1 MFYKYLSF
9 WIIVQFIVW
18 SLGYVFKV
26 DCIEDYVNPYYT
38 SIVMCIGYVI
48 YMSYLVC
55 KGYKFTV
62 SFFVFNTLA
71 HFIPLYVSYKYVR
84 NKYSVENLIV
94 ILLWY
99 GVYMISI
106 QEDPFSVYFL
116 NEQPTSWKDLYKMAS
131 LE

>member
-1 MFYKYLSF
+1 MFSKYLSF
-9 WIIVQFIVW
+9 WIILQFILW
-18 SLGYVFKV
+18 SLGYIFNI
-26 DCIEDYVNPYYT
+26 DCITRYVNPYYT

-48 YMSYLVC
+48 YMSYLIYE
-55 KGYKFTV
+55 GYKFTP
-62 SFFVFNTLA
+62 SFLISNTLA

-84 NKYSVENLIV
+84 NRYSVENLIV

-106 QEDPFSVYFL
+106 QEDPFTVYFL
-116 NEQPTSWKDLYKMAS
+116 NEQPTSWKDLYKMLR

>member
-1 MFYKYLSF
+1 MFSKYLSF

-18 SLGYVFKV
+18 SFGYVFKV
-26 DCIEDYVNPYYT
+26 DCIVKYVNPYYT

-48 YMSYLVC
+48 YMSYLLC

-71 HFIPLYVSYKYVR
+71 HFIPLYVSYKYAR
-84 NKYSVENLIV
+84 NKYNVENLIV

-116 NEQPTSWKDLYKMAS
+116 DEQPTSWKDL
-131 LE
+131 

>member
-1 MFYKYLSF
+1 MFSKYLSF
-9 WIIVQFIVW
+9 WIIVQFIIW
-18 SLGYVFKV
+18 SLGYAFKIN
-26 DCIEDYVNPYYT
+26 CITDYVNPYYT

-48 YMSYLVC
+48 YMTYLVC

-62 SFFVFNTLA
+62 SFFVLNTLA

-84 NKYSVENLIV
+84 NRYSVENLIV

-106 QEDPFSVYFL
+106 QEDPFTVYFL
-116 NEQPTSWKDLYKMAS
+116 NKQPTSWKDLYKMLR